1 MIVGLTGGIGSGKSV
16 VAKILEVLDCKI
28 YNSDD
33 RAKAVYFIPEIKNKV
48 IDLLGEKTYI
58 TPNEI
63 DKKYISEKIFSDPNL
78 LQQLNQIIHPAVK
91 HDFELFVSRQ
101 NPKDII
107 IKESAIL
114 FETGI
119 YKTAESNILVIA
131 PRQIKTSRIIQRN
144 GLSAEEIE
152 SRMNQQ
158 WADEKKIPLAN
169 HIIYNDEKQALI
181 PQVLQVFNQINP

>member
-16 VAKILEVLDCKI
+16 VAKILEVLGCKI

-33 RAKAVYFIPEIKNKV
+33 HAKAVYFIPEIKNKV
-48 IDLLGEKTYI
+48 IDLLGKKTYI

-78 LQQLNQIIHPAVK
+78 LRQLNQIIHPAVK
-91 HDFELFVSRQ
+91 QDFELFVSMQ

-119 YKTAESNILVIA
+119 YKTTESNILVIA
-131 PRQIKTSRIIQRN
+131 PRQIKTQRIIQRN

-158 WADEKKIPLAN
+158 WSDEKKIPLAN